1 MDCHIAV
8 RVDTSQYRECRI
20 ADRQE
25 PVEVTSSAEGST
37 GRVIKSHSPAVNLK
51 YGVNTR
57 KVSIAMRE

>member
-37 GRVIKSHSPAVNLK
+37 GRVIKSLGPATNLK
-51 YGVNTR
+51 YGVNTH
-57 KVSIAMRE
+57 KVSITRKN